1 MKQYLK
7 GFSRIKGGVL
17 TPPSSP
23 PSTPPRS
30 SQEQKPPTISPVAGY
45 KRKRPIKPG
54 NFKAI
59 TDLYNKLKRQEPYFE
74 GQIYNRDLSQSARH
88 NMFMYSKNIDSIGDA
103 IEVILN
109 ADSSTDIMNSIS
121 KYLNYLND
129 DVVNPFIPIDEWEDG
144 VFKEYL
150 TDY

>member
-1 MKQYLK
+1 
-7 GFSRIKGGVL
+7 
-17 TPPSSP
+17 
-23 PSTPPRS
+23 
-30 SQEQKPPTISPVAGY
+30 
-45 KRKRPIKPG
+45 
-54 NFKAI
+54 
-59 TDLYNKLKRQEPYFE
+59 
-74 GQIYNRDLSQSARH
+74 
-88 NMFMYSKNIDSIGDA
+88 MYSKNIDSIGDA